1 MLVDFSSK
9 KWDTGTRQNQ
19 RPVIKWLNNI
29 TPDVKHRPSEE
40 KVSTLST
47 VYQRCSRGVC
57 RVIRIGRIAF
67 IKYTYIPQYGLQP
80 CSAFYWEIVMQ
91 SSVNKSESRTFFG
104 HPYPLGSLF
113 FTEMWERF
121 SFYGIRPLLI
131 LFMAATV
138 YDGGLGLAREN
149 ASAIVGIFAGSMYLA
164 ALPGGWLADNWL
176 GQRKAVWY
184 GSILIALGHLS
195 IALSAVM
202 GTNLFFIGLMF
213 IVLGSGLFK
222 TCISVM
228 VGTLYKKGDARR
240 DGGFSLFYMGINI
253 GSFIAPL
260 ISGWLIKSHGWHWG
274 FGIGGIGMLVALV
287 IFRVFA
293 VPAMKRYDRE
303 VGLDS
308 TWNSP
313 VAKKKGVGA
322 WLLALAAILV
332 AAIVLIAQ
340 GTIVINPVEVASVLV
355 YVIAASVTLYFIY
368 LFAFAGLS
376 RKERA
381 RLLVCFILLISAAF
395 FWSAFEQKPTSFNLF
410 ANDYTNRMVGGFEI
424 PAVWFQSINAL
435 FIILLA
441 PVFSWAWPALAR
453 NNVRPSSIT
462 KFVIGIL
469 CAAGGFGLMM
479 LAAQNVLSN
488 GGAGVSPMWLVGSI
502 LMLTLGELCLSPI
515 GLATMTLLAP
525 PAPRSV
531 SVAFGKRRSHYAE
544 RHHHAGER
552 QYRVHLQMRANAA
565 DRRAQNQ
572 QPRTDPWCQNIY
584 PLNNYQ

>member
-1 MLVDFSSK
+1 
-9 KWDTGTRQNQ
+9 
-19 RPVIKWLNNI
+19 
-29 TPDVKHRPSEE
+29 
-40 KVSTLST
+40 
-47 VYQRCSRGVC
+47 
-57 RVIRIGRIAF
+57 
-67 IKYTYIPQYGLQP
+67 
-80 CSAFYWEIVMQ
+80 MQ
-91 SSVNKSESRTFFG
+91 SSVHQQESPSFFG

-138 YDGGLGLAREN
+138 YDGGMGLTREN

-176 GQRKAVWY
+176 GQQKAVWY

-195 IALSAVM
+195 IALSAVV
-202 GTNLFFIGLMF
+202 GDNLFFIGLMF

-228 VGTLYKKGDARR
+228 VGTLYKEGDTRR
-240 DGGFSLFYMGINI
+240 DGGFSLFYMGINM

-260 ISGWLIKSHGWHWG
+260 ISGWLIESHGWHWG

-293 VPAMKRYDRE
+293 VPAMKRYDSE

-308 TWNSP
+308 TWNNP
-313 VAKKKGVGA
+313 IAKKNGVSG
-322 WLLALAAILV
+322 WLLALAAGV
-332 AAIVLIAQ
+332 AAIVTLIAQ
-340 GTIVINPVEVASVLV
+340 GVIPINPVAVASVLV

-368 LFAFAGLS
+368 LFVFAGLN

-381 RLLVCFILLISAAF
+381 RLLVCVILLVSAAF
-395 FWSAFEQKPTSFNLF
+395 FWSAFEQKPTTFNLF
-410 ANDYTNRMVGGFEI
+410 ANDYTNRMIGDVEI

-441 PVFSWAWPALAR
+441 PVFSWAWPMLAR
-453 NNVRPSSIT
+453 NKVCLSSIT

-469 CAAGGFGLMM
+469 FAAAGFSLMT
-479 LAAQNVLSN
+479 LAAQNVLSH
-488 GGAGVSPMWLVGSI
+488 GGVGVSPLWLVGSI

-515 GLATMTLLAP
+515 GLATVTLLAP
-525 PAPRSV
+525 ERIRGQMMGLWFCASALGNLAAGLIGGHVNADQLDLLPNLFARCSIALLICAAVLIMLIVPVRRMLENTLNKSAQKPAAS
-531 SVAFGKRRSHYAE
+531 A
-544 RHHHAGER
+544 
-552 QYRVHLQMRANAA
+552 
-565 DRRAQNQ
+565 
-572 QPRTDPWCQNIY
+572 
-584 PLNNYQ
+584 

>member
-1 MLVDFSSK
+1 
-9 KWDTGTRQNQ
+9 
-19 RPVIKWLNNI
+19 
-29 TPDVKHRPSEE
+29 
-40 KVSTLST
+40 
-47 VYQRCSRGVC
+47 
-57 RVIRIGRIAF
+57 
-67 IKYTYIPQYGLQP
+67 
-80 CSAFYWEIVMQ
+80 MQ
-91 SSVNKSESRTFFG
+91 SSVTPKENRTFFG

-138 YDGGLGLAREN
+138 YDGGMGLAREN

-176 GQRKAVWY
+176 GQQKAVWY

-195 IALSAVM
+195 IALSAIM
-202 GTNLFFIGLMF
+202 GNDLFFIGLMF

-228 VGTLYKKGDARR
+228 VGTLYKQGDARR
-240 DGGFSLFYMGINI
+240 DGGFSLFYMGINM
-253 GSFIAPL
+253 GSFLAPL
-260 ISGWLIKSHGWHWG
+260 VSGWLVRSHGWHWG
-274 FGIGGIGMLVALV
+274 FGIGGIGMLVALL
-287 IFRVFA
+287 IFRIFA
-293 VPAMKRYDRE
+293 VPSMKRYDSE

-313 VAKKKGVGA
+313 ISKKNGVGA
-322 WLLALAAILV
+322 WLLALAVGV
-332 AAIVLIAQ
+332 AAIVGLISQ
-340 GTIVINPVEVASVLV
+340 GIIEINPVAVASMLV
-355 YVIAASVTLYFIY
+355 YVIAAAVTLYFIY
-368 LFAFAGLS
+368 LFFFAGLN

-381 RLLVCFILLISAAF
+381 RLLVCFILLVSAAF

-410 ANDYTNRMVGGFEI
+410 ANDYTNRMLGDFEI

-441 PVFSWAWPALAR
+441 PIFSWMWPALVR
-453 NNVRPSSIT
+453 NKVRLSSIS

-469 CAAGGFGLMM
+469 FAAAGFGLMM
-479 LAAQNVLSN
+479 LASEQVLSN
-488 GGAGVSPMWLVGSI
+488 NGAGVSPLWLVGSI

-525 PAPRSV
+525 DRMRGQMMGLWFCASALGNLAAGLIGGHVKADKLELLPTLFARCSIALVICAAVLILLIVPIRRMLENTQ
-531 SVAFGKRRSHYAE
+531 GKASA
-544 RHHHAGER
+544 
-552 QYRVHLQMRANAA
+552 
-565 DRRAQNQ
+565 
-572 QPRTDPWCQNIY
+572 
-584 PLNNYQ
+584 

>member
-1 MLVDFSSK
+1 
-9 KWDTGTRQNQ
+9 
-19 RPVIKWLNNI
+19 
-29 TPDVKHRPSEE
+29 
-40 KVSTLST
+40 
-47 VYQRCSRGVC
+47 
-57 RVIRIGRIAF
+57 
-67 IKYTYIPQYGLQP
+67 
-80 CSAFYWEIVMQ
+80 MQ
-91 SSVNKSESRTFFG
+91 SSVNKQESRTFFG

-138 YDGGLGLAREN
+138 YDGGMGLAREN

-176 GQRKAVWY
+176 GQQKAVWY
-184 GSILIALGHLS
+184 GSMS

-202 GTNLFFIGLMF
+202 GNNLFFIGLMF

-228 VGTLYKKGDARR
+228 VGTLYKKGDNRR
-240 DGGFSLFYMGINI
+240 DGGFSLFYMGINM

-260 ISGWLIKSHGWHWG
+260 ISGWLIRSHGWHWG

-293 VPAMKRYDRE
+293 VPAMKRYDSE

-313 VAKKKGVGA
+313 VAKKNGVGR
-322 WLLALAAILV
+322 WLLALAVGV
-332 AAIVLIAQ
+332 AVVITLIAQ
-340 GTIVINPVEVASVLV
+340 GIIVINPVAVASMLV

-368 LFAFAGLS
+368 LFVFAGLS

-381 RLLVCFILLISAAF
+381 RLLVCFILLVSAAF

-410 ANDYTNRMVGGFEI
+410 ANDYTNRMIGDFEI

-453 NNVRPSSIT
+453 NKVRLSSIT

-469 CAAGGFGLMM
+469 FAAAGFGLMM

-525 PAPRSV
+525 ERMRGQMMGLWFCASALGNLAAGLIGGHVKADQLEMLPNLFARCSIALLICAAVLTLLIVPIRRMMENTQGKSAQKPAT
-531 SVAFGKRRSHYAE
+531 
-544 RHHHAGER
+544 
-552 QYRVHLQMRANAA
+552 NA
-565 DRRAQNQ
+565 
-572 QPRTDPWCQNIY
+572 
-584 PLNNYQ
+584 

>member
-1 MLVDFSSK
+1 
-9 KWDTGTRQNQ
+9 
-19 RPVIKWLNNI
+19 
-29 TPDVKHRPSEE
+29 
-40 KVSTLST
+40 
-47 VYQRCSRGVC
+47 
-57 RVIRIGRIAF
+57 
-67 IKYTYIPQYGLQP
+67 
-80 CSAFYWEIVMQ
+80 MQ

-138 YDGGLGLAREN
+138 YDGGWVWRVRTRRRS
-149 ASAIVGIFAGSMYLA
+149 SAFSPAACTA

-303 VGLDS
+303 VGTDS
-308 TWNSP
+308 TEQP
-313 VAKKKGVGA
+313 GREEKGVGA
-322 WLLALAAILV
+322 WLLALAVVL
-332 AAIVLIAQ
+332 AAVIVLIAQ

-410 ANDYTNRMVGGFEI
+410 ANDYTNRMVGDFEI

-441 PVFSWAWPALAR
+441 PVFSWARPALAR

-525 PAPRSV
+525 ERMRGQMMGLWFCASALGNLAAGLIGGHVKADQLDMLPDLFARC
-531 SVAFGKRRSHYAE
+531 SVALLVCAAVLIVLIVPIRRMLENTQSKS
-544 RHHHAGER
+544 
-552 QYRVHLQMRANAA
+552 
-565 DRRAQNQ
+565 AQK
-572 QPRTDPWCQNIY
+572 PATTA
-584 PLNNYQ
+584 

>member
-1 MLVDFSSK
+1 
-9 KWDTGTRQNQ
+9 
-19 RPVIKWLNNI
+19 
-29 TPDVKHRPSEE
+29 
-40 KVSTLST
+40 
-47 VYQRCSRGVC
+47 
-57 RVIRIGRIAF
+57 
-67 IKYTYIPQYGLQP
+67 
-80 CSAFYWEIVMQ
+80 MQ
-91 SSVNKSESRTFFG
+91 SSVNQQQSRTFFG

-138 YDGGLGLAREN
+138 YDGGMGLAREN

-176 GQRKAVWY
+176 GQQKAVWY

-195 IALSAVM
+195 IALSAIM
-202 GTNLFFIGLMF
+202 GNDLFFIGLMF

-228 VGTLYKKGDARR
+228 VGTLYKQGDARR

-260 ISGWLIKSHGWHWG
+260 MTGWLLRSHGWHWG

-287 IFRVFA
+287 IFRLFA
-293 VPAMKRYDRE
+293 VPAMKRYDSE
-303 VGLDS
+303 GGLDS
-308 TWNSP
+308 TWNEP
-313 VAKKKGVGA
+313 VTKKRGVGRWIVILA
-322 WLLALAAILV
+322 VTIALIATLLA
-332 AAIVLIAQ
+332 Q
-340 GTIVINPVEVASVLV
+340 GIITINPVSIASTLV
-355 YVIAASVTLYFIY
+355 YVIASSVTLYFIY
-368 LFAFAGLS
+368 LFFFANMNRS
-376 RKERA
+376 ERA

-410 ANDYTNRMVGGFEI
+410 AHDYTQRMIGDFEI

-441 PVFSWAWPALAR
+441 PVFSWLWPALAR
-453 NNVRPSSIT
+453 NKIRPSSIT

-469 CAAGGFGLMM
+469 FAAAGFGVMM
-479 LAAQNVLSN
+479 LAAQQVLSHD
-488 GGAGVSPMWLVGSI
+488 GAGVSPLWLVSSI
-502 LMLTLGELCLSPI
+502 LLLTLGELCLSPI

-525 PAPRSV
+525 ERMRGQMMGLWFCASALGNLAAGLIGGHVKADQLDLLPTLFARCSIALVICAAVLILLIVPI
-531 SVAFGKRRSHYAE
+531 RRMLANTQSKNDNNSST
-544 RHHHAGER
+544 HA
-552 QYRVHLQMRANAA
+552 
-565 DRRAQNQ
+565 
-572 QPRTDPWCQNIY
+572 
-584 PLNNYQ
+584 

>member
-1 MLVDFSSK
+1 
-9 KWDTGTRQNQ
+9 
-19 RPVIKWLNNI
+19 
-29 TPDVKHRPSEE
+29 
-40 KVSTLST
+40 
-47 VYQRCSRGVC
+47 
-57 RVIRIGRIAF
+57 
-67 IKYTYIPQYGLQP
+67 
-80 CSAFYWEIVMQ
+80 MQ
-91 SSVNKSESRTFFG
+91 SSVNQKEIRTFFG

-138 YDGGLGLAREN
+138 YDGGMGLAREN

-195 IALSAVM
+195 IALSAIM
-202 GTNLFFIGLMF
+202 GNDLFFIGLMF

-228 VGTLYKKGDARR
+228 VGTLYKQGDMRR
-240 DGGFSLFYMGINI
+240 DGGFSLFYMGINM

-260 ISGWLIKSHGWHWG
+260 ISGWLIRSHGWHWG
-274 FGIGGIGMLVALV
+274 FGIGGIGMLVALI
-287 IFRVFA
+287 IFRLYA
-293 VPAMKRYDRE
+293 VPSMRRYDRE

-313 VAKKKGVGA
+313 VIKRKGVGA
-322 WLLALAAILV
+322 WILVLAVGV
-332 AAIVLIAQ
+332 AAIVTMISQ
-340 GTIVINPVEVASVLV
+340 GLIVIKPVAVASMLV

-368 LFAFAGLS
+368 LFFFAGLN

-410 ANDYTNRMVGGFEI
+410 ANDYTHRMVGDFEI

-435 FIILLA
+435 FIIILA

-453 NNVRPSSIT
+453 NKVRLSSIT

-469 CAAGGFGLMM
+469 FAAAGFGVMM
-479 LAAQNVLSN
+479 LAAEQVLSN
-488 GGAGVSPMWLVGSI
+488 GGAGVSPFWLVGSI
-502 LMLTLGELCLSPI
+502 LLLTLGELCLSPI

-525 PAPRSV
+525 ERMRGQMMGLWFCASALGNLAAGLIGGHVKADQLDMLPNLFARCSIALVICAAVLILLIVPIRRMLANTQGNEDQNPA
-531 SVAFGKRRSHYAE
+531 K
-544 RHHHAGER
+544 HA
-552 QYRVHLQMRANAA
+552 
-565 DRRAQNQ
+565 
-572 QPRTDPWCQNIY
+572 
-584 PLNNYQ
+584 